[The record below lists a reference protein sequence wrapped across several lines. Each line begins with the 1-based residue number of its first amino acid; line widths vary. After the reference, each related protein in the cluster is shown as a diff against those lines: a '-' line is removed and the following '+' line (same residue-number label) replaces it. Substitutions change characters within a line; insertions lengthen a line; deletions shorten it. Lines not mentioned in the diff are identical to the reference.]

1 MSGWLWLALAVL
13 LLAAFLMIRIRVSAA
28 YDADGIQVTA
38 RFGRIPVFRYPGRGV
53 KKPGKPKT
61 KKPKKSKAE
70 ETEEPKKGGKVPE
83 LRELLS
89 IIGEALG
96 KLRRKLRVDELTLWY
111 CSAAQDPYS
120 AAMAFGGAS
129 AAIGLLTAPLERV
142 FRIKKRDIRTAVSFT
157 DTEPTVILKL
167 SLSLSLFAIF
177 SIALPAAWRF
187 LTGMRKRK
195 KRTGHPGDGHRYE
208 NTEG

>member
-1 MSGWLWLALAVL
+1 M
-13 LLAAFLMIRIRVSAA
+13 
-28 YDADGIQVTA
+28 
-38 RFGRIPVFRYPGRGV
+38 
-53 KKPGKPKT
+53 
-61 KKPKKSKAE
+61 
-70 ETEEPKKGGKVPE
+70 
-83 LRELLS
+83 
-89 IIGEALG
+89 
-96 KLRRKLRVDELTLWY
+96 DELTLWY

-120 AAMAFGGAS
+120 AAVAFGGAS

-177 SIALPAAWRF
+177 SIVLPAAWRF

-195 KRTGHPGDGHRYE
+195 KLTGHPGDGHRYT